1 VYRFALAPRW
11 LAFHLLVVVVALGCV
26 RLGAWQL
33 DRWDARRGH
42 NAVIQDNAARPPVDI
57 ATVVGTT
64 GDGERVDGADEWR
77 TVTATGRYD
86 ASRTTLVRNRTY
98 DGAKG
103 FEVLVPLVTAA
114 GTALVVD
121 RGWVP
126 AGRSATELIDVPE
139 VPAGEVRV
147 SGRLRAGEHA
157 DAAHRR
163 QATDLPQRSV
173 VRIDVPFLAEDLP
186 YPAYNGFV
194 ELTEEAPTPAE
205 APKLLPLPELGTG
218 PHLAYACQWWVFA
231 IIAVVGWFVLLRREG
246 RDLQAA
252 ALRSTRT
259 PVGAGAA
266 P

>member
-26 RLGAWQL
+26 RLGVWQF
-33 DRWDARRGH
+33 DRWEARRAH
-42 NAVIQDNAARPPVDI
+42 NAIVQDNAARPPVDV
-57 ATVVGTT
+57 ATVVGPTD
-64 GDGERVDGADEWR
+64 DGGGVAGADEWR

-86 ASRTTLVRNRTY
+86 ESRTTLVRNRTF

-103 FEVLVPLVTAA
+103 FEVLVPLVTAE

-121 RGWVP
+121 RGWIP
-126 AGRSATELIDVPE
+126 AGRSANARIDVPD

-147 SGRLRAGEHA
+147 TGRLRAGEHA
-157 DAAHRR
+157 NAAQRR

-173 VRIDVPFLAEDLP
+173 VRIDVPSLAEDLP
-186 YPAYNGFV
+186 YRAYDGYA
-194 ELTEEAPTPAE
+194 ELTEEAPAPSE

-246 RDLQAA
+246 RDLQAE
-252 ALRSTRT
+252 ALGTTRT
-259 PVGAGAA
+259 PVAAGAA